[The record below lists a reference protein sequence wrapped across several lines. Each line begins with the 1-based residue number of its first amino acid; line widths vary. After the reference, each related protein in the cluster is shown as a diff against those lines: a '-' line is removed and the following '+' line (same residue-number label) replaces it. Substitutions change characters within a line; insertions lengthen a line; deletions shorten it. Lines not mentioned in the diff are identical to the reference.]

1 MALGEQILPRS
12 RSSPFCCRSDETFC
26 SWAALLAYVIGGP
39 AIPVSKFG
47 LLLRY
52 LGILIMISPC
62 PRLSSQHRNQI
73 MLSRTHIRLA
83 RSSGFSPTHL
93 RRFHSPFYRQGSGPI
108 DPEATDDPDNF
119 DVLVSDVNYLK
130 LREEISKRLGIG
142 YLSRVPKLPE
152 LQKPSSEIKGILYGV
167 HHRPLFALATS
178 LESQGRS
185 RYVHFLFDSGSPF
198 TYFSYEVSGNHTDFL
213 LLVIGFF

>member
-1 MALGEQILPRS
+1 
-12 RSSPFCCRSDETFC
+12 
-26 SWAALLAYVIGGP
+26 
-39 AIPVSKFG
+39 
-47 LLLRY
+47 
-52 LGILIMISPC
+52 
-62 PRLSSQHRNQI
+62 

-167 HHRPLFALATS
+167 HHRPFFALATS

-198 TYFSYEVSGNHTDFL
+198 TYFSYEACDVFFGGDVFPSEFGVKLNGHAALIRPAPATSRFKDINLLGADFCTLHGVRAEIDYGVSKAN
-213 LLVIGFF
+213 LVFPYVK